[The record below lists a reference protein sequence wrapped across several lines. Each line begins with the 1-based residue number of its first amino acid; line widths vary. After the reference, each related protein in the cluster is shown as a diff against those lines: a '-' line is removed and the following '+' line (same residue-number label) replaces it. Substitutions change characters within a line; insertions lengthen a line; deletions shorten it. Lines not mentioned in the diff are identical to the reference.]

1 MSNFSWV
8 DFLYFFLTHHFKW
21 KKKSF
26 THKKET
32 TKIKCKKIFHHSI
45 CLISQNFFSSILSLD
60 GNNALKI
67 GMVKHTGNENQVT
80 IQHKGNQGFVLQGG
94 EGATSFWFSLCFF

>member
-1 MSNFSWV
+1 MR
-8 DFLYFFLTHHFKW
+8 
-21 KKKSF
+21 KKKVL
-26 THKKET
+26 HKKTT
-32 TKIKCKKIFHHSI
+32 TKIKFKNIFHHSI

-67 GMVKHTGNENQVT
+67 GMVT